1 MTVRGEPPRSRARQ
15 TRLFATCVPGLGRM
29 LRRQLGLIDG
39 VVVTGTGS
47 DGRVDMV
54 FFEADRA
61 GRAMALE
68 SRLTQSVVVETG
80 RASRV
85 AGASAMA
92 VASMAWQ
99 ADAVQRALSV
109 WAEEVRPLA
118 GSMTFR
124 VVARVRG
131 DSRFLRTDLK
141 QAMTAAISRDKP
153 RWKAADPA
161 QVEILITE
169 FHDGQYTAG
178 LRLRMAEDDHDG
190 DDQLPGIGMLPR
202 RGTLP
207 APVAAA
213 MVDLAGRPGAAGPAR
228 TLLDP
233 CCGAG
238 TILAE
243 AVVAGW
249 TAEGTDIAESAVAA
263 AARHVPAASVE
274 LGDARELLV
283 SEADVGACVS
293 RLPSGGRLRAPGEW
307 QDFAG
312 TVLTELSRVTRS
324 GGAVVLL
331 APELPRPLIPS
342 TLRLR
347 REVPIR
353 LRGARQAIW
362 VFHRA

>member
-1 MTVRGEPPRSRARQ
+1 MTGRGEPPRSRARQ
-15 TRLFATCVPGLGRM
+15 TRLYATCVPGLGRM
-29 LRRQLGLIDG
+29 LRRQLGVMDG
-39 VVVTGTGS
+39 VVLTGTGS
-47 DGRVDMV
+47 DGRADMV

-61 GRAMALE
+61 GRAAALE

-99 ADAVQRALSV
+99 ADAVHRALSV

-131 DSRFLRTDLK
+131 DSRLLRTDLK
-141 QAMTAAISRDKP
+141 QAMTAVISRDKP
-153 RWKAADPA
+153 RWKVADPA

-178 LRLRMAEDDHDG
+178 LRLRVAEGDHDG
-190 DDQLPGIGMLPR
+190 DDQLPGS
-202 RGTLP
+202 GTLP

-213 MVDLAGRPGAAGPAR
+213 MVDLAGRPGGAGPAR

-238 TILAE
+238 PILAE

-274 LGDARELLV
+274 LGDARELLLP
-283 SEADVGACVS
+283 EAYVGACVS
-293 RLPSGGRLRAPGEW
+293 RLPSGRRLGAPGEW
-307 QDFAG
+307 QDFAR
-312 TVLTELSRVTRS
+312 TVLAELSRVTRS

>member
-1 MTVRGEPPRSRARQ
+1 MTGRGEQPRSRARQ
-15 TRLFATCVPGLGRM
+15 TRLYATCVPGLGRM
-29 LRRQLGLIDG
+29 LRRQLGAMDG
-39 VVVTGTGS
+39 VVLTGTGS
-47 DGRVDMV
+47 DGHADMV

-61 GRAMALE
+61 GRAAALE
-68 SRLTQSVVVETG
+68 SRLTQSIVAETG

-85 AGASAMA
+85 TGASAMT
-92 VASMAWQ
+92 VAGMAWQ

-131 DSRFLRTDLK
+131 DSRFLRTDLR
-141 QAMTAAISRDKP
+141 QAMTAVISRDKP
-153 RWKAADPA
+153 RWKVADPA

-178 LRLRMAEDDHDG
+178 LRLRVAERDHDG
-190 DDQLPGIGMLPR
+190 AEQLPGT
-202 RGTLP
+202 GTLP
-207 APVAAA
+207 RTVAAA
-213 MVDLAGRPGAAGPAR
+213 MVDLAGRPAAAGPAR

-233 CCGAG
+233 CCAAG

-249 TAEGTDIAESAVAA
+249 TAEGTDVAESAVAA
-263 AARHVPAASVE
+263 AVRHVPAASIE
-274 LGDARELLV
+274 LGDARELLLPD
-283 SEADVGACVS
+283 ACVGACVS
-293 RLPSGGRLRAPGEW
+293 RLPSGRRLRAAGEW

-312 TVLTELSRVTRS
+312 TVLTEMSRVTRS

-331 APELPRPLIPS
+331 APELPRPVIPG

-347 REVPIR
+347 RQMPIR
-353 LRGARQAIW
+353 LRGTGQTIW
-362 VFHRA
+362 VFHRP